1 MKTFSRRTFLGMAG
15 LTGAGLCL
23 GLPVGARAAQALP
36 VTETR
41 VQMGTYVGITVAGV
55 SAMQAEEAL
64 GRAFAEVARLEA
76 VFSRFDGASPVSEL
90 NRAGRLP
97 DAPAE
102 LVTLVDRA
110 RRYGSLTDGAFDITV
125 QPVVDLFRRNGNPRG
140 TMHVDEA
147 ALKAAREL
155 VGLAHLQSGS
165 GRLGFDRSGMGITL
179 DGIAKGHIAD
189 MASAVLTAHG
199 VTDHIVNAGGDI
211 MVRGMKAPGTAWR
224 VAVASPNGGASYPE
238 TVRLTECAIAT
249 SGTSEV
255 YFDARHQHHHL
266 ITPVAGRSPASTGSV
281 SVIAPTVME
290 ADALATAL
298 SVIPPQDA
306 LRLVAS
312 LPGRACCIFTRDG
325 RRFTSSNW
333 ATFA

>member
-1 MKTFSRRTFLGMAG
+1 
-15 LTGAGLCL
+15 
-23 GLPVGARAAQALP
+23 
-36 VTETR
+36 
-41 VQMGTYVGITVAGV
+41 
-55 SAMQAEEAL
+55 
-64 GRAFAEVARLEA
+64 
-76 VFSRFDGASPVSEL
+76 
-90 NRAGRLP
+90 
-97 DAPAE
+97 
-102 LVTLVDRA
+102 
-110 RRYGSLTDGAFDITV
+110 
-125 QPVVDLFRRNGNPRG
+125 
-140 TMHVDEA
+140 
-147 ALKAAREL
+147 
-155 VGLAHLQSGS
+155 
-165 GRLGFDRSGMGITL
+165 
-179 DGIAKGHIAD
+179 
-189 MASAVLTAHG
+189 
-199 VTDHIVNAGGDI
+199 
-211 MVRGMKAPGTAWR
+211 MVRGMKAPDTAWR

-333 ATFA
+333 TTFA

>member
-1 MKTFSRRTFLGMAG
+1 MAG

-147 ALKAAREL
+147 DLKAAREL
-155 VGLAHLQSGS
+155 VGQ
-165 GRLGFDRSGMGITL
+165 I
-179 DGIAKGHIAD
+179 
-189 MASAVLTAHG
+189 
-199 VTDHIVNAGGDI
+199 
-211 MVRGMKAPGTAWR
+211 
-224 VAVASPNGGASYPE
+224 
-238 TVRLTECAIAT
+238 
-249 SGTSEV
+249 
-255 YFDARHQHHHL
+255 
-266 ITPVAGRSPASTGSV
+266 
-281 SVIAPTVME
+281 
-290 ADALATAL
+290 
-298 SVIPPQDA
+298 
-306 LRLVAS
+306 
-312 LPGRACCIFTRDG
+312 GRAHV
-325 RRFTSSNW
+325 
-333 ATFA
+333 